1 MAPIPVYSAS
11 PINAASGSNR
21 AAEGHQDDQRPTKP
35 TSTAHGLDGWQNAQ
49 PGAVPA
55 LPTATGVPP
64 PAPAA
69 AIPSRV
75 QPESP
80 AGPQPGAVPVPP
92 GLPPPPKAGETAA
105 APKQHPQAPPQTSTP
120 PRLPP
125 QLSYQPPPM
134 APPIQGRSSTAPMAP
149 GPHMY
154 PASVPSA
161 GGYASS
167 MGYQQGTQPAY
178 SGSDHPPPQQSYGF
192 PNSTSTSSHA
202 EGDAEAPGVWDTAR
216 RWASAAGESLAAA
229 ESEVW
234 KRINKS

>member
-11 PINAASGSNR
+11 PINAATGNNQ
-21 AAEGHQDDQRPTKP
+21 AAQGHEDQRPKP
-35 TSTAHGLDGWQNAQ
+35 TSTAPGLDGWQNAQ

-64 PAPAA
+64 PATAV

-75 QPESP
+75 EPESP

-105 APKQHPQAPPQTSTP
+105 AVKQHPQAPPQTSTP

-125 QLSYQPPPM
+125 QLSYQAPPM
-134 APPIQGRSSTAPMAP
+134 PLPIQGRSSTASMAP

-154 PASVPSA
+154 PPSA
-161 GGYASS
+161 GGYASP

-178 SGSDHPPPQQSYGF
+178 SGSGHPPQQQPYGF
-192 PNSTSTSSHA
+192 PNSTSMSLHA